1 MEHNPDMIISVH
13 PLMQHIPLGLM
24 KRKGILGRIPFVTV
38 VTDLDS
44 CHPTWFHPDVTRC
57 FIPSLGVVDRARKMG
72 LTDDQITHYGLPL
85 RPAFSKAVLT
95 DQSDAAK
102 SILRRELGLDTSK
115 KTVLLIGG
123 GEGMGPVAATAGE
136 ITKNLSYLP
145 KQGQLIVICGK
156 NAQLKEKLEH
166 TSWPEG
172 VSVRVEGFVDATR
185 MASLM
190 CSSNV
195 IVTKAGPGT
204 IAEAMA
210 CSLPI
215 VLNDF
220 IPGQEAGNVSFVVD
234 SGAGTFVRDP
244 VEVASTI
251 GQWFADPSILSG
263 FARGASAGARPEA
276 TYDIARDIAA
286 IIRRH
291 KT

>member
-145 KQGQLIVICGK
+145 KQGHLIVI
-156 NAQLKEKLEH
+156 
-166 TSWPEG
+166 
-172 VSVRVEGFVDATR
+172 
-185 MASLM
+185 
-190 CSSNV
+190 
-195 IVTKAGPGT
+195 
-204 IAEAMA
+204 
-210 CSLPI
+210 
-215 VLNDF
+215 
-220 IPGQEAGNVSFVVD
+220 
-234 SGAGTFVRDP
+234 
-244 VEVASTI
+244 
-251 GQWFADPSILSG
+251 
-263 FARGASAGARPEA
+263 
-276 TYDIARDIAA
+276 
-286 IIRRH
+286 
-291 KT
+291 

>member
-1 MEHNPDMIISVH
+1 MIVSVH

-24 KRKGILGRIPFVTV
+24 KRKGLLGKLPFVTV

-44 CHPTWFHPDVTRC
+44 CHPTWFHPDVNRC
-57 FIPSLGVVDRARKMG
+57 FIPSLGVVDRAHKMG
-72 LTDDQITHYGLPL
+72 LTDEQITHYGLPL
-85 RPAFSKAVLT
+85 RPAFSKAVLA
-95 DQSDAAK
+95 DRGDSAK
-102 SILRRELGLDTSK
+102 SALRHELGLEASK

-136 ITKNLSYLP
+136 ISKNLSGLP
-145 KQGQLIVICGK
+145 DQGQLIVICGK
-156 NAQLKEKLEH
+156 NVQLKEKLEA
-166 TSWPEG
+166 TSWPDG
-172 VSVRVEGFVDATR
+172 VSVKVEGFVDATR

-190 CSSNV
+190 SSSNV

-244 VEVASTI
+244 AEVASTI
-251 GQWFADPSILSG
+251 GQWFSDPSLLRG
-263 FARGASAGARPEA
+263 FAQGAASGAKPEA
-276 TYDIARDIAA
+276 TYDIARDIAD
-286 IIRRH
+286 IVRSY